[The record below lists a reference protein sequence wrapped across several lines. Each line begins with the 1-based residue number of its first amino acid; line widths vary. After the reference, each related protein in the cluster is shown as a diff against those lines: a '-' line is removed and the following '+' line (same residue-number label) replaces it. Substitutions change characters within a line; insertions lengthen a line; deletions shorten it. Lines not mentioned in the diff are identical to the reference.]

1 MLAAG
6 AGEST
11 AEAGR
16 RLQTLGEFD
25 WKTSGWV
32 KTPPDIRPPGGALFG
47 DRRPGLPRGAAG
59 LKGKTAIRP
68 RMAVF

>member
-1 MLAAG
+1 
-6 AGEST
+6 
-11 AEAGR
+11 
-16 RLQTLGEFD
+16 LQTLGEFD